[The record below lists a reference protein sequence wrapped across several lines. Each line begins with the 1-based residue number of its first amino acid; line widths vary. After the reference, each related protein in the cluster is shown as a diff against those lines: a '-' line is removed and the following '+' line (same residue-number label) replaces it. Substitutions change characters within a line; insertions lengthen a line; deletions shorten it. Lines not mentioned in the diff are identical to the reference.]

1 MSIQSSLYSGIS
13 GLTTNGNAMSIIGNN
28 IANTNTIGFK
38 SSRAVFSDLL
48 SSSISGSGGESQI
61 GRGVGLST
69 VDNIFAQG
77 TFEATESNTDLA
89 VEGSGFFMMREASG
103 QELQFSRAGAF
114 RFNSNGNLINPEG
127 FFVQGYTLDADANP
141 IGDVIDIQVATATSG
156 YTPANPTSSVTLS
169 TNLNSKTP
177 YITSNAT
184 QGSATASGLELNVLA
199 NDVSLSDPNLILTIE
214 GEPIAVAGGGTA
226 QQGSAKNI
234 ADGINAAAIG
244 VTASITAPT
253 LDLGDISLA
262 GATLDL
268 TGANL
273 TINGY
278 NIEGTLHQGTNLL
291 QELRTLINARSAE
304 TNVTAM
310 AGATQLLLTAADG
323 ENIQV
328 QTDGAVIGE
337 TLLSNFNLDAAAER
351 TAFGGLTITKPGEL
365 AIDTGLGAGYGVQ
378 ITAGPPTG
386 SDPYFDVDDPTATS
400 NYATSIRVFDSFGDT
415 HLVTNYFVKRDPDV
429 DPNQWDIYT
438 LVDSG
443 ELSGG
448 TPGTN
453 VLVGTQTMIFD
464 TTGALAVPVTL
475 QTNAAAL
482 NWANGSAQ
490 AQQISFVMATTQY
503 ASDFVVNSQSQ
514 DGFASGTL
522 VGLDIDSDGI
532 IYGKYSNGEPRPL
545 AQLALATFNNA
556 GGLVKKG
563 SNMWA
568 ATTDSGPAVIGTVGS
583 GVGKLFTNSLEQS
596 NVDLAQEFV
605 KMITIQRGFQANSRV
620 ITTTDEMMTELLNL
634 KR

>member
-89 VEGSGFFMMREASG
+89 VEGSGFFMMRETSG

-310 AGATQLLLTAADG
+310 AGATQL
-323 ENIQV
+323 
-328 QTDGAVIGE
+328 
-337 TLLSNFNLDAAAER
+337 
-351 TAFGGLTITKPGEL
+351 
-365 AIDTGLGAGYGVQ
+365 
-378 ITAGPPTG
+378 
-386 SDPYFDVDDPTATS
+386 
-400 NYATSIRVFDSFGDT
+400 
-415 HLVTNYFVKRDPDV
+415 
-429 DPNQWDIYT
+429 
-438 LVDSG
+438 
-443 ELSGG
+443 
-448 TPGTN
+448 
-453 VLVGTQTMIFD
+453 
-464 TTGALAVPVTL
+464 
-475 QTNAAAL
+475 
-482 NWANGSAQ
+482 
-490 AQQISFVMATTQY
+490 
-503 ASDFVVNSQSQ
+503 
-514 DGFASGTL
+514 
-522 VGLDIDSDGI
+522 
-532 IYGKYSNGEPRPL
+532 
-545 AQLALATFNNA
+545 
-556 GGLVKKG
+556 
-563 SNMWA
+563 
-568 ATTDSGPAVIGTVGS
+568 
-583 GVGKLFTNSLEQS
+583 
-596 NVDLAQEFV
+596 
-605 KMITIQRGFQANSRV
+605 
-620 ITTTDEMMTELLNL
+620 
-634 KR
+634 